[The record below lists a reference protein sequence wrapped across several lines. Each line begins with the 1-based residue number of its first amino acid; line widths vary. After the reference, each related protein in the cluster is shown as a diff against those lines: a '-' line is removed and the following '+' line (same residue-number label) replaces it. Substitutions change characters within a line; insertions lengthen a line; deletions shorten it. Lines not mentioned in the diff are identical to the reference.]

1 MMLGARTAA
10 WSGGKRL
17 PYKRRLAWIGS
28 NGGVYFDLGIK
39 ADFRSFR
46 CKHQHSQ
53 KQENL
58 FGAKYGAAWNA
69 PVYRFTTSRY
79 SEYIPGVTINVT
91 GIIEDC
97 VITSD
102 KVTMTNKYVTDYR
115 TWTET
120 IPANYAV
127 NENVKTLN
135 MYLFA
140 SNREDGS
147 VEYSIAIGKFYELE
161 FFADGIDTNRILYIY
176 PVIDNNDVVSM
187 YDEVSG
193 KCLYN
198 LGTGEPTYG
207 ELEGITT

>member
-10 WSGGKRL
+10 WSGGKIL

-28 NGGVYFDLGIK
+28 NGGVYFDLGLK

-46 CKHQHSQ
+46 CKHQHSE
-53 KQENL
+53 KAECL

-69 PVYRFTTSRY
+69 PVYRLVTSKY
-79 SEYIPGVTINVT
+79 SEYIPGVTIDIK
-91 GIIEDC
+91 GLIEDC
-97 VITSD
+97 VVTSD
-102 KVTMTNKYVTDYR
+102 KVTMTNNYIVDYR
-115 TWTET
+115 TWTKT
-120 IPANYAV
+120 IPATYAV
-127 NENVKTLN
+127 DENVKTLN

-140 SNREDGS
+140 SNRENDS
-147 VEYSIAIGKFYELE
+147 VEYISAIGKFYELE
-161 FFADGIDTNRILYIY
+161 FFADGIDTKSLLHIY
-176 PVIDNNDVVSM
+176 PVIDNNDVVCM
-187 YDEVSG
+187 FDEVSG